1 MDLTISGG
9 VNVQQVVKQA
19 SRLFRVQVDGHD
31 ETVQT
36 QHFGED
42 KDQDHADEQARLLGR
57 STDTGI
63 SDDSNSET
71 GSQAGEAD
79 SETSS
84 QMDEAP
90 GGERERSINYMATI
104 FQGNYFTYLYKVYLL
119 GSSRAPA
126 IRTATTRP

>member
-1 MDLTISGG
+1 ML
-9 VNVQQVVKQA
+9 VQRVEEQA
-19 SRLFRVQVDGHD
+19 SRLFRVQVDGHN

-42 KDQDHADEQARLLGR
+42 KDQDHSDEQARLLSC

-63 SDDSNSET
+63 SDDSDGET
-71 GSQAGEAD
+71 GGQAREAD

-90 GGERERSINYMATI
+90 GEERERN
-104 FQGNYFTYLYKVYLL
+104 
-119 GSSRAPA
+119 
-126 IRTATTRP
+126 